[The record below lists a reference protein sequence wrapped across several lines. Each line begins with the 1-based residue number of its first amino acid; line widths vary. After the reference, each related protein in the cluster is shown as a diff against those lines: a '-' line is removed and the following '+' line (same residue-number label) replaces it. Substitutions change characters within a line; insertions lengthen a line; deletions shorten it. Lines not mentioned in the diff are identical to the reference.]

1 MLLKTFLHPDVVPF
15 AQILLDGLPVK
26 LPIRLTPSELAY
38 CVTLL
43 GKGVP
48 LEQAIDRIQA
58 QRPTLPFQDPPEA
71 A

>member
-1 MLLKTFLHPDVVPF
+1 MILKTFHPDVAPF

-26 LPIRLTPSELAY
+26 LPIRLTPSELAT

-43 GKGVP
+43 GKGWT
-48 LEQAIDRIQA
+48 LKQAIDRIQA
-58 QRPTLPFQDPPEA
+58 QRPTLPFTPPEA